1 MSLNSVAGGSP
12 DLSSFYVSSSI
23 VENAIENYHK
33 GESDKAL
40 KLLATALKTQRLT
53 LGDADICVAHTL
65 GNIGAI
71 YITLGWYDE
80 AIQVLEECLN
90 VKTRIRSDSAIRLPE
105 GCEHISLY
113 DTLNNLGGAAFLAGD
128 HMASMA
134 YYQECLKELTS
145 GEIPSTAI
153 EIANTV
159 SLVFCTIN

>member
-1 MSLNSVAGGSP
+1 MSLHSVSGGNP

-23 VENAIENYHK
+23 VENAIESYHK
-33 GESDKAL
+33 GESNKAL

-71 YITLGWYDE
+71 YVSLGWYDE

-90 VKTRIRSDSAIRLPE
+90 VKARLRSDNGIRLPE

-113 DTLNNLGGAAFLAGD
+113 ETLNNLGSAAFLAGD
-128 HMASMA
+128 HMGSMS
-134 YYQECLKELTS
+134 YYQDCLKELTS
-145 GEIPSTAI
+145 GEIPSTAL

-159 SLVFCTIN
+159 S